1 MGYIPKFIHFDHF
14 ITINYPFGIYWKH
27 SYIQQSAQAIFN
39 TYKEDIE
46 EGTSITFVARGTS
59 GAMIAGA
66 MLNELHN
73 INPTTKTYI
82 LIVRKK
88 EDASAHCSSLKGIS
102 GVGTT
107 RLIVVDDFIATGET
121 IEAII
126 QELDEYFNKVIHHPT
141 NKYDMLCI
149 SNFIDAKALKKN
161 SCDDYRKWKRICSR
175 FNYVVCCPKLEK
187 LEEDKFKGDL

>member
-1 MGYIPKFIHFDHF
+1 MGYVPKFIHLDHF
-14 ITINYPFGIYWKH
+14 IDVVYPFGVHWEH
-27 SYIQQSAQAIFN
+27 SYIQQSAKAIFN

-82 LIVRKK
+82 LIVRKE
-88 EDASAHCSSLKGIS
+88 EDTNAHCSSLRGIDD
-102 GVGTT
+102 VGTT
-107 RLIVVDDFIATGET
+107 RFVVVDDFISSGET
-121 IEAII
+121 IKAII
-126 QELDEYFNKVIHHPT
+126 HEPDKFFIVS
-141 NKYDMLCI
+141 KYDMLCV

-161 SCDDYRKWKRICSR
+161 SCDDYMKWKGICSR
-175 FNYVVCCPKLEK
+175 FKYVICYPKPM
-187 LEEDKFKGDL
+187 

>member
-1 MGYIPKFIHFDHF
+1 MGYVPKFIHLDHF
-14 ITINYPFGIYWKH
+14 ISVEYPFGVHWKH
-27 SYIQQSAQAIFN
+27 SYIQQSAEAIFN

-46 EGTSITFVARGTS
+46 EGTSITFVVRGTS

-88 EDASAHCSSLKGIS
+88 EDTSAHCSSLKGIDE
-102 GVGTT
+102 VGTT
-107 RLIVVDDFIATGET
+107 RFIVVDDFISSGDT
-121 IEAII
+121 IRAII
-126 QELDEYFNKVIHHPT
+126 HDLNGYFEIIPHST
-141 NKYDMLCI
+141 NKYDMLCV

-161 SCDDYRKWKRICSR
+161 SCDNYMKWKEICSR
-175 FNYVVCCPKLEK
+175 FKYVICCPKPE
-187 LEEDKFKGDL
+187 

>member
-1 MGYIPKFIHFDHF
+1 MGYVPKFIHLDHF
-14 ITINYPFGIYWKH
+14 ITVNYPFGIYWKH
-27 SYIQQSAQAIFN
+27 SYIQQSARAIFN
-39 TYKEDIE
+39 TYKEDIK

-82 LIVRKK
+82 LIVRKE
-88 EDASAHCSSLKGIS
+88 EDKSAHCSSLRGI
-102 GVGTT
+102 GNVGTT
-107 RLIVVDDFIATGET
+107 RFIVVDDFIATGET

-126 QELDEYFNKVIHHPT
+126 QELDGYFTTANHP
-141 NKYDMLCI
+141 NKYDMLCV

-161 SCDDYRKWKRICSR
+161 SCDDYRKWKGICSR
-175 FNYVVCCPKLEK
+175 FKYVVCCPKLEK
-187 LEEDKFKGDL
+187 LEEEDKEVIYD